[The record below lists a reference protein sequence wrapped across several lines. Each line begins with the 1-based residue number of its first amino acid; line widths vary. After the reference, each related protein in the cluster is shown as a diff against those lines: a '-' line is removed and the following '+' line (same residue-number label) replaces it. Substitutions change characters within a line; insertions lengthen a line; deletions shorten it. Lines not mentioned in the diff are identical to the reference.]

1 MRLHIRKELTATLR
15 ERLIQAGYKEIGG
28 QLFGEQLSPSIFQ
41 VSEITFQ
48 KQQGT
53 IVRFVVDLVQA
64 ARDAMRFFERTEHQY
79 SRFNYLGEWHSHP
92 SYAVLPSITDIS
104 AMENLVSDPDF
115 AGNFAI
121 LIIAKNTNAGLSIGA
136 WLFDPSGENKPIDLG
151 IEQ

>member
-1 MRLHIRKELTATLR
+1 MRLHIRKELTTMLR
-15 ERLIQAGYKEIGG
+15 ERLIQAGHREIGG
-28 QLFGEQLSPSIFQ
+28 QIFGEQLSPSVFQ

-92 SYAVLPSITDIS
+92 SYEVHPSNTDIS
-104 AMENLVSDPDF
+104 AMEDLVSDPDF

-121 LIIAKNTNAGLSIGA
+121 LLIAKNTNAGLYIGA
-136 WLFDPSGENKPIDLG
+136 WLFDPSGENEIIDLG